1 MSRSKTVFQFHPFPT
16 PVTSSIKPC
25 RHPIYRSTTDRP
37 TCLLVYF
44 IYSSH
49 WSFSY
54 SDPCVWNSF
63 FRVTVSF
70 FFHIADDLYEVKR
83 MFIHRKRVYS
93 TIAFNPLVWKKTRL
107 HYVSSNDLWAWCP
120 ADRQWFDVIDR
131 VSAMTTAT
139 LYGFQSLDRFENEY
153 NFAPLAART
162 KSNNTYR

>member
-16 PVTSSIKPC
+16 PATSSITPC
-25 RHPIYRSTTDRP
+25 RHPIPIDSLPPPYMPSRIYIFLSLI
-37 TCLLVYF
+37 LLVVIVCLKLIFPRYSF
-44 IYSSH
+44 I
-49 WSFSY
+49 
-54 SDPCVWNSF
+54 
-63 FRVTVSF
+63 

-83 MFIHRKRVYS
+83 IFIYQKRVYS

-131 VSAMTTAT
+131 VSAMTTTT

-153 NFAPLAART
+153 NSAPLAART